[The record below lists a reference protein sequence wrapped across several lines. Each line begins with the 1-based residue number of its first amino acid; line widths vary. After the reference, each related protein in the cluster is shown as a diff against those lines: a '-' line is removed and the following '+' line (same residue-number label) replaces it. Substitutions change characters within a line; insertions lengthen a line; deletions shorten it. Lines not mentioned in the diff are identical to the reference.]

1 MATTPKKRTT
11 RKKAKYTVEQT
22 AAYREEQRAKQ
33 ADLMK
38 EAVAQVLTSEGW
50 RRWARLRARCNRYSF
65 NNLCLIVSQRP
76 DASVVM
82 KYGDWKPFGRW
93 VLPASEE
100 RGAPIQIFA
109 PLFRRPTA
117 EEIAAGHDPERKV
130 LYAFKLVPVFD
141 VSQTDGDPLPEP
153 PESQPITGDSH
164 AHLIPL
170 LENLAG
176 QLGFMVVEKPASL
189 LHGAGGYCDYS
200 NGVIAVLD
208 EQAPNAKVRTLIHE
222 LAHALGVKGTTGSEY
237 SRAQAEVI
245 VETVTFIVA
254 DGLGLD
260 TSGDSIPY
268 VAGWGQADEAEAITK
283 FGAIV
288 DKVARQI
295 EDAINIEQ
303 KEKAA

>member
-11 RKKAKYTVEQT
+11 RKPKYTVEQT

-50 RRWARLRARCNRYSF
+50 RRWAKLRSKVNRYSF

-76 DASVVM
+76 DASMVM

-100 RGAPIQIFA
+100 RGAPIQVFA
-109 PLFRRPTA
+109 PMFRWPTA
-117 EEIAAGHDPERKV
+117 EEIADGHPAEKKI
-130 LYAFKLVPVFD
+130 LYRFKLVPVFD
-141 VSQTDGDPLPEP
+141 VAQTDGDPLPDP

-164 AHLIPL
+164 AHLLPL
-170 LENLAG
+170 LTKLAG
-176 QLGFMVVEKPASL
+176 ELGYTVEEKPASI
-189 LHGAGGYCDYS
+189 LHGAGGYCDYK
-200 NGVIAVLD
+200 NKTIALLD

-222 LAHALGVKGTTGSEY
+222 IAHALGVTYKDYG
-237 SRAQAEVI
+237 RAEAEVI
-245 VETVTFIVA
+245 VETTTWIVCE
-254 DGLGLD
+254 GLGLD
-260 TSGDSIPY
+260 TGGESIPY
-268 VAGWGQADEAEAITK
+268 VAGWGEQDEAEAIVK
-283 FGAIV
+283 FGAVV

-295 EDAINIEQ
+295 ENAINTEQ
-303 KEKAA
+303 KVIA